1 MASEG
6 GWKTYRDFVLRIE
19 PAQQGRYRVEAE
31 GPGGEAEAQFTFPFD
46 DKDLKIF
53 LLEVGRPRQAVSRGR
68 VPEPM
73 QQTVDFGQRLFD
85 AVIHSSVRDVFIRAR
100 HDAEQAGEGLR
111 LQLRLADA
119 PELADLPWEFLYDG
133 RDFLAL
139 SDETPIIRYLELPNP
154 PRPMRVDLPLRILV
168 SISSPDDLPPLDVE
182 SERAKIERSLQHLT
196 ARGLVEID
204 FTDDASLPTLQRT
217 LRQARG
223 AGRPYHVWHYIG
235 HGMFDPTSEA
245 SVLAFTSEGGTS
257 YHVGGFQLGT
267 LFNSYPDLRLA
278 LLNACEGARA
288 SREDPFAG
296 VAAAL
301 IERGIPAVIGMQFE
315 ITDRAAIT
323 FSGEFY
329 AALVDGLPVDA
340 ALIEARRAVFFLP
353 NWVEWAT
360 PVLFMRVR
368 DGQLFNI
375 SAEARSRV
383 KTDHDVVLPVGR
395 GGETGV
401 SAGETG
407 AQPALGDPPVLSGIG
422 GPVEGQEF
430 PLTALITTIGRGEDN
445 LITLPD
451 RRASRNHARFERR
464 GDGLWVADLGSTNGT
479 FVNGERIEGERR
491 LYEGD
496 EVEIGSARFVATG
509 TAFAEGESWQDIVPQ
524 DVIPPDDVSPDET
537 FAWSG
542 PPADEPQSFA
552 WTAGFLDRMQWIL
565 SGHGFFLENNVM
577 VGGYQF
583 LLGAK
588 GKSSAGVYPN
598 LDTFFVFAELP
609 FLTLD
614 GLRGFS
620 AAGWEYASQRRSSM
634 FLPFLVFP
642 VVIVAG
648 LDLMTAQAIESAA
661 HPLHPNSYEYP
672 VVIDNVAGAVYY
684 SKQIPLQ
691 GGMNYPAFMQ
701 VINYYL
707 GQALFS

>member
-6 GWKTYRDFVLRIE
+6 GWKTYRDFILRIE
-19 PAQQGRYRVEAE
+19 PAEQGRYRVEAE
-31 GPGGEAEAQFTFPFD
+31 GPGGEADALFSLPFD

-73 QQTVDFGQRLFD
+73 QQTVNFGQRLFD
-85 AVIHSSVRDVFIRAR
+85 AVMQGSVRDVFVRAR

-168 SISSPDDLPPLDVE
+168 SISSPDDLPPLDVDA
-182 SERAKIERSLQHLT
+182 ERAKIERSLRHLT
-196 ARGLVEID
+196 ARGLVEVD
-204 FTDDASLPTLQRT
+204 FADDASLPTLQRT

-245 SVLAFTSEGGTS
+245 SVLAFTSESGTS

-288 SREDPFAG
+288 SQADPFAG

-301 IERGIPAVIGMQFE
+301 VERGVPAVIGMQFE

-368 DGQLFNI
+368 DGQLFDI
-375 SAEARSRV
+375 SAETRDRV
-383 KTDHDVVLPVGR
+383 KTDHDVVLPIGR
-395 GGETGV
+395 SDDAGL

-407 AQPALGDPPVLSGIG
+407 AQPTLGDPPILSGVG
-422 GPVEGQEF
+422 GSVEGQEY

-451 RRASRNHARFERR
+451 RRASRDHARFERR
-464 GDGLWVADLGSTNGT
+464 GDGLWIVDLGSTNGT
-479 FVNGERIEGERR
+479 FVNGERIEGEHR

-496 EVEIGSARFVATG
+496 EIEIGSARFIATG
-509 TAFAEGESWQDIVPQ
+509 TDFAEAESWQDIVPPDVVPQ
-524 DVIPPDDVSPDET
+524 DAPPPDET
-537 FAWSG
+537 FMGSI
-542 PPADEPQSFA
+542 PPAEPQMPS
-552 WTAGFLDRMQWIL
+552 WTAGFLDRMRWIL
-565 SGHGFFLENNVM
+565 GGHGFYIEQGIMMGN
-577 VGGYQF
+577 YQ
-583 LLGAK
+583 LMLGAK
-588 GKSSAGVYPN
+588 GKSSAGMYPN
-598 LDTFFVFAELP
+598 LDTFFAFTELP

-614 GLRGFS
+614 GLYAYS
-620 AAGWEYASQRRSSM
+620 TVGWEYASQRRSSM
-634 FLPFLVFP
+634 FLPFIVFP
-642 VVIVAG
+642 VAIVAG
-648 LDLMTAQAIESAA
+648 VDFMTAQAVEGAA
-661 HPLHPNSYEYP
+661 HPQHPNSYEYP
-672 VVIDNVAGAVYY
+672 VVIDYAAGAVYY

-701 VINYYL
+701 IINYYL